1 MPIFASRGRGD
12 SGDRRRGF
20 TLIELLVVIAII
32 AVLIALLLPAVQAAR
47 EAARRAQCVN
57 NLKQIGLALHNYH
70 QMNDCFPPGVYLQRN
85 STLALV
91 GNVDFSA
98 QARMLASL
106 EQQTLYNAANFSI
119 GCYNDTV
126 CELINSTCT
135 RTRLSAFLCPSCP
148 VPTFDLFAGASND
161 PAGSPD
167 APGNNYLGS
176 LGSSLEYD
184 ASMTGGPP
192 NGLFVYNPNGGV
204 IGLRDVQDGSTNTI
218 AFTETKIGTGITT
231 KITPATD
238 FVFIGNY
245 PTGVT
250 RNTPQMTMPAGG
262 APFQQWVVKCS
273 AGIATASRGGHAV
286 YTGQSWAYGIVAYTL
301 GHVLQPPN
309 PAYPSCSTNGTGA
322 GQNPGSVNMTS
333 YHPGGA
339 NVLLTDGSVR
349 FLKNSTNIQTIWALG
364 SRAGGEVIS
373 ADAY

>member
-1 MPIFASRGRGD
+1 MPTFIPEGQGGSKRSRLA
-12 SGDRRRGF
+12 F

-57 NLKQIGLALHNYH
+57 NMKQIGLALHNYH
-70 QMNDCFPPGVYLQRN
+70 QSNDCFPPGIYMQRN
-85 STLALV
+85 SAGALV
-91 GNVDFSA
+91 SNVDFSA

-106 EQQTLYNAANFSI
+106 EQQVLYNAANFSI

-135 RTRLSAFLCPSCP
+135 RTRLAAFLCPSCP
-148 VPTFDLFAGASND
+148 LPTFDLFAGASND
-161 PAGSPD
+161 PAGSPT

-184 ASMTGGPP
+184 ASMTSGPP
-192 NGLFVYNPNGGV
+192 NGLFAYFPNGGA
-204 IGLRDVQDGSTNTI
+204 IGLRDVQDGTTNTI
-218 AFTETKIGTGITT
+218 AFTETKIGTGQTAV
-231 KITPATD
+231 ITPAID
-238 FVFIGNY
+238 FVFIGTY
-245 PTGVT
+245 PAGVT
-250 RNTPQMTMPAGG
+250 RNTAQMVMPVGG
-262 APFQQWVVKCS
+262 AAYQKWLATCA
-273 AGIATASRGGHAV
+273 AGIKTASRGGHAV
-286 YTGQSWAYGIVAYTL
+286 YTGQSWAYGIVAYTV
-301 GHVLQPPN
+301 GHVLQAPN
-309 PAYPSCSTNGTGA
+309 PQYPSCSTNGSGA

-339 NVLLTDGSVR
+339 NVLMADGSVR
-349 FLKNSTNIQTIWALG
+349 FLKNSTNIQTVWSLG